1 MLGGICVSENAK
13 TGSIEIWLWLL
24 MVMTPY
30 NPKTALILS
39 QFGFDPAAAAKAIR
53 DGEIPFLSE
62 GERQRAA
69 DIRSGAVHNVIK
81 TCEDNDIKIIALD
94 DEKYPKLLKN
104 IDNPPIVLFCA
115 GNPDCLSEGFTVSA
129 VGTRSASEYG
139 YSVTKTLISSL
150 AKLGAVITSGLA
162 VGLDSEAHRACLD
175 AGGKT
180 VGVCGCGILVDY
192 PKGSGELKRRIV
204 SGGGAL
210 ISELLPFQK
219 PFGGYF
225 QHRNRIISGVSL
237 GTIVLEAGEI
247 SGCMLTAQHALE
259 QGREVFAVPPHSI
272 LEARY
277 SGTAAL
283 IRDGAIPVFGY
294 IDIVK
299 TLLDDGSLKEYL
311 KNAVNKAEKRG

>member
-1 MLGGICVSENAK
+1 
-13 TGSIEIWLWLL
+13 

-62 GERQRAA
+62 GERKRAA
-69 DIRSGAVHNVIK
+69 DIRSGAVHNVLK
-81 TCEDNDIKIIALD
+81 ECENNDIKIIALD

-115 GNPDCLSEGFTVSA
+115 GNPECLNGEFTVSA
-129 VGTRSASEYG
+129 VGTRNASEYG

-150 AKLGAVITSGLA
+150 SRLGAVITSGLA

-204 SGGGAL
+204 ENGGAL

-294 IDIVK
+294 IDIVR
-299 TLLDDGSLKEYL
+299 TLLRDGSLKEYL
-311 KNAVNKAEKRG
+311 KKALN